1 MKKPIFKCW
10 REDWEKECQK
20 KKDPVNKA
28 KFERKYKGLK
38 FYDLDYEERILECKR
53 IVYNQAEGYSVECS
67 ILDKETLDDEDI
79 MTTTVVHECIAEKQ
93 CNHLNPHV
101 RMIQK
106 SYVEDLHVS
115 TKPAK
120 ASARKVDS
128 IDVGSDSSES
138 EFSSKRKKRRNT
150 KGERK
155 RPGEHYNRKKE
166 GQL

>member
-1 MKKPIFKCW
+1 
-10 REDWEKECQK
+10 
-20 KKDPVNKA
+20 
-28 KFERKYKGLK
+28 
-38 FYDLDYEERILECKR
+38 
-53 IVYNQAEGYSVECS
+53 
-67 ILDKETLDDEDI
+67 

-93 CNHLNPHV
+93 CDHLNPHV

-120 ASARKVDS
+120 AYARKVDS

-150 KGERK
+150 KGERN
-155 RPGEHYNRKKE
+155 RTGEHYNRKKGRAIIKQQDY
-166 GQL
+166 GQVIRKVLRIK

>member
-10 REDWEKECQK
+10 REDWEIECQK

-38 FYDLDYEERILECKR
+38 FYDFDHENRILECTR

-67 ILDKETLDDEDI
+67 ILDKETLDDKDI
-79 MTTTVVHECIAEKQ
+79 MTTTVVHECIVEKQ
-93 CNHLNPHV
+93 CDHLNPHV

-128 IDVGSDSSES
+128 IDVASDSSDS
-138 EFSSKRKKRRNT
+138 DLSTKRMKRRNT
-150 KGERK
+150 NGERN
-155 RPGEHYNRKKE
+155 RMYEQYNRKKE
-166 GQL
+166 G